1 MLYGHSND
9 NAQDW
14 FRSWVHGQSE
24 LLFILVQEGYSEDQ
38 AIEMLK
44 VWAITNVVGKLERL

>member
-1 MLYGHSND
+1 MLYSHSND